1 MSHNGVCRNAPVIS
15 SALNSELAN
24 EVNRRKTKME
34 KHAIVTAIGVTMVTD
49 ITIPKDI
56 FFIGYSEIKYK
67 ELLDM

>member
-1 MSHNGVCRNAPVIS
+1 
-15 SALNSELAN
+15 
-24 EVNRRKTKME
+24 ME
-34 KHAIVTAIGVTMVTD
+34 KNAIVTAIGVTMVTD